1 MIISHSRSLAW
12 IQEAAKL
19 NRISDKT
26 LLEKTIRALSLL
38 EGLALHGID
47 FVFKGGTALMLMLGS
62 TRRLSIDIDIV
73 MGATEPPSEEVL
85 ASIASLAGFSRVE
98 LQSRK
103 HGTALK
109 KAHYKFWY
117 APSHITNRSEDYVLL
132 DIVMEGIHYPQIRQ
146 IEIVSPFLQQEAQPV
161 QVWVPTYEGILGDKL
176 TAFAPQTTG
185 IPYYKN
191 GDSKSMEIIKQL
203 FDIGCLY
210 DKVESLE
217 QVAAAFRGHA
227 EAALLQRGLTE
238 LDVEHV
244 LEDILETA
252 FCICL
257 RGSHLHEQYAEL
269 HAGVQ
274 RIQSFIFSENY
285 HLEKVI
291 LHASKAANL
300 ALAIQANC
308 ETLHRWTPGLA
319 MGNMLVMQPE
329 RNKVNKLKK
338 SNPEAFFY
346 WYSGLGQVVE
356 PISAQ
361 G

>member
-1 MIISHSRSLAW
+1 MIISSSRSLAW
-12 IQEAAKL
+12 IQEAAQL

-38 EGLALHGID
+38 EGLAIHGVD

-73 MGATEPPSEEVL
+73 MGHAEPPGEETL
-85 ASIASLAGFSRVE
+85 ASIAASSGFSRVE

-103 HGTALK
+103 NGTTLK

-117 APSHITNRSEDYVLL
+117 APAHVTNRQEDYILL
-132 DIVMEGIHYPQIRQ
+132 DIVMEGIHYPEIRQ
-146 IEIVSPFLQQEAQPV
+146 IGIISPFLQQEAHPA
-161 QVWVPTYEGILGDKL
+161 QVWVPTFEGILGDKL

-185 IPYYKN
+185 IPYFKN

-203 FDIGCLY
+203 YDIGCLY
-210 DKVESLE
+210 DKVDSVERVS
-217 QVAAAFRGHA
+217 AAFHVHA
-227 EAALLQRGLTE
+227 KAALLQRGLTE
-238 LDVEHV
+238 LNTGHV

-257 RGSHLHEQYAEL
+257 RGSHLPSQYAEL

-291 LHASKAANL
+291 VHASKAANL
-300 ALAIQANC
+300 VLSILYGRN
-308 ETLHRWTPGLA
+308 EVPRWAPGLA
-319 MGNMLVMQPE
+319 MAGMLITQPD

-338 SNPEAFFY
+338 SNPEAFYY
-346 WYSGLGQVVE
+346 WFAGLENNQMAKVPV
-356 PISAQ
+356 
-361 G
+361 